1 MSSANSGSMNSH
13 NVNITNIEGLQ
24 TSSSQRIEA
33 VDVCTVRAA
42 VPEVIRFG
50 SWVMEYREFALV
62 RVRTDEGLR
71 GYAFTLSRDG
81 PIAEMI
87 GNYIGPRYLS
97 RDPAAPKSIFT
108 EVQRSNMS
116 CLAAGVG
123 LRALSLVDLA
133 TWDIAARLS
142 GRPIAEFL
150 GAGSERMPV
159 TAIVGYPPTLSP
171 QEVFDQVS
179 GLYEN
184 GWRLFKLPMAA
195 KLDIAKAR
203 LEAAASVSGDIEI
216 SCDGAW
222 MFDSVAVAASFLES
236 LDCELGWFEDPFPP
250 GNARIIAALRERSP
264 FPIAFGDEQGGAH
277 YPESLIAHNAVD
289 IVRVDAT
296 CMGGLSSL
304 ADILEQVSSAQMRFE
319 PHMNAHVHS
328 QIFAG
333 LGYRKA
339 RLEWGVPG
347 TGVDQFADSLARPV
361 VSDGLMD
368 PLEVT
373 DGFGVLVNPDWVRAQ
388 PHDDPGGILNEAA
401 GR

>member
-1 MSSANSGSMNSH
+1 MSRNHIESLQGSSD
-13 NVNITNIEGLQ
+13 
-24 TSSSQRIEA
+24 QRIAA

-50 SWVMEYREFALV
+50 SWVMEHREFALV
-62 RVRTDEGLR
+62 RVRTSDGLC
-71 GYAFTLSRDG
+71 GYAFTLTRDG

-87 GNYIGPRYLS
+87 GNYIGPRYLG
-97 RDPAAPKSIFT
+97 RDPAAPQGIFAG
-108 EVQRSNMS
+108 VQRSNMS
-116 CLAAGVG
+116 CLASGLG

-133 TWDIAARLS
+133 TWDMAARLS
-142 GRPIAEFL
+142 GLGIAEFL
-150 GAGSERMPV
+150 GEGSARMPA

-171 QEVFDQVS
+171 QEVTEQVG
-179 GLYEN
+179 GLYEQ

-195 KLDIAKAR
+195 DFAVSKAR
-203 LEAAASVSGDIEI
+203 LEAAASVSDDIEV

-222 MFDSVAVAASFLES
+222 MFDSVDDAASFLGS

-250 GNARIIAALRERSP
+250 GNARIIAELRERSP

-277 YPESLIAHNAVD
+277 YPESLLAHKAVD

-304 ADILEQVSSAQMRFE
+304 ADILEQVSDAGVRFE

-333 LGYRKA
+333 LGHRAA

-347 TGVDQFADSLARPV
+347 TGVDQFADSLMRPV
-361 VSDGLMD
+361 VIDGLME
-368 PLEVT
+368 PLKVAA
-373 DGFGVLVNPDWVRAQ
+373 GFGTLLNPDWVRAQ
-388 PHDDPGGILNEAA
+388 PHDDPAGILDEASA
-401 GR
+401 QGVGQTVE

>member
-1 MSSANSGSMNSH
+1 MSENSER
-13 NVNITNIEGLQ
+13 IESLQ
-24 TSSSQRIEA
+24 TDSSQRIEA

-62 RVRTDEGLR
+62 RVRTSDGLR

-87 GNYIGPRYLS
+87 GSYIGPRYLGG
-97 RDPAAPKSIFT
+97 DPAAPKSIFT
-108 EVQRSNMS
+108 GVQRSNMS
-116 CLAAGVG
+116 CLASGVG

-133 TWDIAARLS
+133 TWDIAAQLS
-142 GRPIAEFL
+142 GQPMADFL
-150 GAGSERMPV
+150 GGEPARMPV

-179 GLYEN
+179 GLYED

-195 KLDIAKAR
+195 KLDVAKAR
-203 LEAAASVSGDIEI
+203 LEAAASVSSDIEV

-222 MFDSVAVAASFLES
+222 MFDSADVAASFLES

-277 YPESLIAHNAVD
+277 YPESLLAHNAVD

-304 ADILEQVSSAQMRFE
+304 AEILEQVTSARVRFE

-333 LGYRKA
+333 LGYPEA

-347 TGVDQFADSLARPV
+347 TGVDQFADSLVRPSV
-361 VSDGLMD
+361 RDGLMD
-368 PLEVT
+368 PLEIEA
-373 DGFGVLVNPDWVRAQ
+373 GFGVLVNPDWVRAQ
-388 PHDDPGGILNEAA
+388 PHDDPAGILDEAA
-401 GR
+401 AQGAG

>member
-1 MSSANSGSMNSH
+1 MSENSRR
-13 NVNITNIEGLQ
+13 IESLQ
-24 TSSSQRIEA
+24 TDSSQRIEA
-33 VDVCTVRAA
+33 VDACTVRAS

-50 SWVMEYREFALV
+50 AWVMEYREFALV
-62 RVRTDEGLR
+62 RVRTSDGLC

-87 GNYIGPRYLS
+87 SSYIGPRYLG
-97 RDPAAPKSIFT
+97 RDPAAPKSVFAD
-108 EVQRSNMS
+108 VQRSNMS

-133 TWDIAARLS
+133 TWDIAAKLA
-142 GRPIAEFL
+142 GRPMAEFL
-150 GAGSERMPV
+150 GGDPARMPV

-171 QEVFDQVS
+171 QEVFEQVS
-179 GLYEN
+179 GLYEG

-195 KLDIAKAR
+195 KLDVAKAR
-203 LEAAASVSGDIEI
+203 LEAAASVSGDIEV

-222 MFDSVAVAASFLES
+222 MFDSADDAAAFLQS

-277 YPESLIAHNAVD
+277 YPESLLAHNAVD

-304 ADILEQVSSAQMRFE
+304 AEILEQVAAAGVRFE

-333 LGYRKA
+333 LGYPEA

-347 TGVDQFADSLARPV
+347 TGVDQFADSLVRPA
-361 VSDGLMD
+361 VSDGLMA
-368 PLEVT
+368 PLEVEA
-373 DGFGVLVNPDWVRAQ
+373 GFGTLVNPDWVRAQ
-388 PHDDPGGILNEAA
+388 PHDDPAGILDEAA
-401 GR
+401 AQGAG